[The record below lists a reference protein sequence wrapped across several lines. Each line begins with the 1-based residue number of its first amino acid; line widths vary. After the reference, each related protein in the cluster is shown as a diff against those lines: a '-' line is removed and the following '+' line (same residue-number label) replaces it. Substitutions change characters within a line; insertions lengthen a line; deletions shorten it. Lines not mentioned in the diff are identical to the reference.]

1 MTNTLTQL
9 ESMTFTTMKQAY
21 NMAKRGMLTLDQ
33 ADNQILGAYSVYCGV
48 VPEGERLCYITDT
61 YNAINEAHCGSRQ
74 QMADAKERLKD
85 LLK

>member
-1 MTNTLTQL
+1 MTDTLTQL

-21 NMAKRGMLTLDQ
+21 NMAKRGMLTVDQ

-61 YNAINEAHCGSRQ
+61 YKAIREERLGSRQ
-74 QMADAKERLKD
+74 QVAEAKERLRD